1 VRGGKTRLAIDIVT
15 RGDSP
20 REWVSAMTG
29 TVRAVVG
36 PATLA
41 NTKIDPNLPI
51 DRIVDAVNPFRNVD
65 PTTELKCA
73 VIRLPLE
80 RGIAR
85 IEFARVRGTFGG
97 AGGGC
102 RCGWPA
108 AVIARIGAAI
118 GTSGL
123 SVVGESL
130 LAQRAR
136 GGPNPCDVALGRAPA
151 AKSAPSGAPRAGSA
165 PTPADDL
172 GKALG
177 RLLGR

>member
-1 VRGGKTRLAIDIVT
+1 
-15 RGDSP
+15 
-20 REWVSAMTG
+20 
-29 TVRAVVG
+29 
-36 PATLA
+36 
-41 NTKIDPNLPI
+41 
-51 DRIVDAVNPFRNVD
+51 VDAVNPFRNVD

-85 IEFARVRGTFGG
+85 IDRSVAIETGKIDASASGTLDFRDETIDLAIKPQVKDGIPIKIPEIADLVRVRGTFEAPVVGVD
-97 AGGGC
+97 AMAS
-102 RCGWPA
+102 A

-130 LAQRAR
+130 LAQGAR

-151 AKSAPSGAPRAGSA
+151 AKSAPSGAPKAGSA